1 MRLGGL
7 SRSRTSARAASIG
20 SVRLRSESAWILSCS
35 SSWVAVSASWVTS
48 PRLGLGR
55 GTAIV
60 TRPPRLSLGP
70 PVLNPLDGM
79 QLVAVARRVLE
90 IETAR
95 SRLHPVVQLADEDV
109 RAPLHEQRHLVDAGL
124 VVVRADASLARPGT
138 SLDVKVKAH
147 LALLEDLVRA
157 CPEREQLPDRFHR

>member
-1 MRLGGL
+1 
-7 SRSRTSARAASIG
+7 
-20 SVRLRSESAWILSCS
+20 
-35 SSWVAVSASWVTS
+35 
-48 PRLGLGR
+48 
-55 GTAIV
+55 
-60 TRPPRLSLGP
+60 
-70 PVLNPLDGM
+70 M

-157 CPEREQLPDRFHR
+157 CPEREQLPD